1 MNKSIFI
8 SLLVIFFSKSFC
20 QNLYVSPG
28 LQVGVNSEFKF
39 FFSGQLTLGMFNP
52 HASTLNPGITL
63 GYKKMKRDDI
73 WKSYHYYDLQ
83 LHNMGNIIQP
93 GFGVGLI
100 KQKNL
105 PHIFRFKIWAGW
117 FILGSYEYINFPEYG
132 KNHFGIFGVLP
143 LITDIGKKRKPLV
156 L

>member
-1 MNKSIFI
+1 MYKIIFVY
-8 SLLVIFFSKSFC
+8 LLVNFYSESFC

-39 FFSGQLTLGMFNP
+39 FLSGQFTLGIFNP

-63 GYKKMKRDDI
+63 GYKKIKRDDT

-100 KQKNL
+100 KQKKL
-105 PHIFRFKIWAGW
+105 PYIFRFKIWAGW

-132 KNHFGIFGVLP
+132 KNHFGIFGFMP
-143 LITDIGKKRKPLV
+143 LIADIFKKRKPLV

>member
-93 GFGVGLI
+93 GFGVELI
-100 KQKNL
+100 KQKNY
-105 PHIFRFKIWAGW
+105 PYF
-117 FILGSYEYINFPEYG
+117 
-132 KNHFGIFGVLP
+132 
-143 LITDIGKKRKPLV
+143 
-156 L
+156 